1 MIRLNIPLSNAPGQC
16 YDGAK
21 NMCGIKNGV
30 SNKILSEN
38 PEAFFTR
45 CFGHALNLAVGDM
58 VKNAR
63 FLKDSMDTTYDIS
76 NLIKKSP
83 KRDAMLQKIRK
94 DISLEYP
101 GFRVLC
107 PTRWTVRA
115 ESMKS
120 ILDNWVALQQV
131 LDESFDGNLEPEIRN

>member
-1 MIRLNIPLSNAPGQC
+1 MADEVTDWSNKEQFIIRFRLVDKGFNTHEDYIGSYNVDNIKADVLVTVIKDVLIRLNIPLSNTRGQC

-45 CFGHALNLAVGDM
+45 CSGHALNLAVRDM

-63 FLKDSMDTTYDIS
+63 FLMDTT
-76 NLIKKSP
+76 
-83 KRDAMLQKIRK
+83 
-94 DISLEYP
+94 
-101 GFRVLC
+101 
-107 PTRWTVRA
+107 
-115 ESMKS
+115 
-120 ILDNWVALQQV
+120 
-131 LDESFDGNLEPEIRN
+131 